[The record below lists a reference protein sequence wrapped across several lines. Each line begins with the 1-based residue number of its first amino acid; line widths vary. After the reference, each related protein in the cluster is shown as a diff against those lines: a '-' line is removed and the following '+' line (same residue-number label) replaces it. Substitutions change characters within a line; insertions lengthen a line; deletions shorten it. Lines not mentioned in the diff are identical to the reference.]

1 MASSTQDQ
9 NRKLDDC
16 IFKYPLPPPSRRS
29 DDNSALPEQPDPQRK
44 IWVVLCKDEALP
56 EKDKTT
62 ATSPSPGRLS
72 GVFSSSPA
80 LRRMSG
86 VFPSFSTAEKSEA
99 TSSSPSPRPLSR
111 AFSVKGASSSR
122 STRPVSGIFTGK
134 APSTSTSP
142 RPLSGVFSAFSKTDN
157 TTKPPEIP
165 QIHVLAAYSREM
177 LANWYV
183 DDFIKRYCP
192 VKVLDAARVDAQD
205 RARVSFLDRIR
216 DNPVAVVDAQ
226 GQRVRDDTGNEA
238 AGYRV
243 EDEEGNRMRTIWVE
257 LSEVEVPEK
266 EVRQSIHVEEQYS
279 FYINNVL
286 LITMSPY
293 EKVETEHYDVI
304 VVGGGNAA
312 LAAALS
318 AHEQGANVLVLEA
331 SPKEERGGNSRF
343 AGTVF
348 RVPHNGLDDVK
359 GLLGKAALPDA
370 DLVDIGPYTTE
381 KYKEDFAAVSH
392 GRNDPAMTQVLLE
405 NAFDAVHWM
414 KEKGVEWD
422 LALRKYYGVDS
433 LKPGEKVSMEA
444 GGVLM
449 AKGGGVGLM
458 ENLWAAVERTDIHVK
473 YDSPAKELITS
484 GDTILGVRIRQRDQ
498 WLDIY
503 GNVILGSGGFSAN
516 PAMRRQYLGEGW
528 DLVLVRGSRF
538 NTGTMLRNAIDAGA
552 APVGHWGAAHASPQ
566 DINGPLVGDIN
577 VSPMMPRYAYQFGI
591 TVNVNGARFFDE
603 GEDFFGRTYAKTG
616 KKIADQPEAKA
627 FQIYD
632 QRAIGLG
639 LLPKRYQTATPI
651 HGNTIKELAV
661 ATGINPD
668 DLQKTID
675 QFNAACPSDK
685 GYDPYQLDGH
695 ATDSSISPP
704 KSNWAVPIS
713 QGPFVAYAVTC
724 GITFTYGGIATD
736 TNARVL
742 NNEGRHM
749 PGLWAIGE
757 IAGGLF
763 YHNYPGGAGLT
774 KGTVFGR
781 IAGREAARLSP
792 SKLPST
798 NGHAVNGGLLATN
811 GHKVLKELN
820 EEP

>member
-1 MASSTQDQ
+1 MKSS
-9 NRKLDDC
+9 KLVEHKSLTFC
-16 IFKYPLPPPSRRS
+16 
-29 DDNSALPEQPDPQRK
+29 
-44 IWVVLCKDEALP
+44 
-56 EKDKTT
+56 TT
-62 ATSPSPGRLS
+62 
-72 GVFSSSPA
+72 
-80 LRRMSG
+80 
-86 VFPSFSTAEKSEA
+86 E
-99 TSSSPSPRPLSR
+99 
-111 AFSVKGASSSR
+111 
-122 STRPVSGIFTGK
+122 
-134 APSTSTSP
+134 
-142 RPLSGVFSAFSKTDN
+142 
-157 TTKPPEIP
+157 
-165 QIHVLAAYSREM
+165 
-177 LANWYV
+177 
-183 DDFIKRYCP
+183 
-192 VKVLDAARVDAQD
+192 
-205 RARVSFLDRIR
+205 RIL
-216 DNPVAVVDAQ
+216 
-226 GQRVRDDTGNEA
+226 T
-238 AGYRV
+238 
-243 EDEEGNRMRTIWVE
+243 
-257 LSEVEVPEK
+257 
-266 EVRQSIHVEEQYS
+266 
-279 FYINNVL
+279 
-286 LITMSPY
+286 TMSPY
-293 EKVETEHYDVI
+293 AQVQTEHYDVI

-348 RVPHNGLDDVK
+348 RVPHKGLDQIK
-359 GLLGKAALPDA
+359 GLLCEATLPDA
-370 DLVDIGPYTTE
+370 DLVNIGPYTTE

-392 GRNDPAMTQVLLE
+392 GRNDPDMTQILLE
-405 NAFDAVHWM
+405 NAFDAVQWM

-422 LALRKYYGVDS
+422 LGLRKYYSIDH
-433 LKPGEKVSMEA
+433 LKPGERVNMEA

-449 AKGGGVGLM
+449 ARGGGVGLM
-458 ENLWAAVERTDIHVK
+458 ENLWAAVERTNIHVK
-473 YDSPAKELITS
+473 YDSPAQDLITS
-484 GDTILGVRIRQRDQ
+484 GDTTLGVRIRQRSQ

-503 GNVILGSGGFSAN
+503 GNVILASGGFSAN

-538 NTGTMLRNAIDAGA
+538 NTGTMLRRAIDAGA

-627 FQIYD
+627 FQLYD
-632 QRAIGLG
+632 QRTIG
-639 LLPKRYQTATPI
+639 LLPKRYETAKPI
-651 HGNTIKELAV
+651 YGNTIKELASAIGV
-661 ATGINPD
+661 NAD
-668 DLQKTID
+668 DLQKTVEE
-675 QFNAACPSDK
+675 FNAACPTDK
-685 GYDPYQLDGH
+685 AYNPYELDGL
-695 ATDSSISPP
+695 ATNASISPP
-704 KSNWAVPIS
+704 KSNWAVPLA

-736 TNARVL
+736 TSARVL
-742 NNEGRHM
+742 NNEGRFM

-781 IAGREAARLSP
+781 IAGRQAAHTSP
-792 SKLPST
+792 TKLPST
-798 NGHAVNGGLLATN
+798 NGTAVNGGVLATN